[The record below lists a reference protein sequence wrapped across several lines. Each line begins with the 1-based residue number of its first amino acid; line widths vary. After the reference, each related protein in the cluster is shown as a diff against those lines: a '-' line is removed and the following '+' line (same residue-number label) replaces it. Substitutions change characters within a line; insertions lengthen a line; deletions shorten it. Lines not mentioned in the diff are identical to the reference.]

1 MNFFKTIVV
10 SVALM
15 AFSAPAMLA
24 EEEPERFDRGLG
36 RNKSFVFVPKGTV
49 MAGMSVSYANYDFD
63 NYKFLI
69 VDGMTVS
76 GSSFGIAPH
85 VSYFVKNNLSLGAR
99 FDYDT
104 YSIGMGG
111 ASIDLS
117 DDLAFDIG
125 DGNVI
130 DRSYLAS
137 LTMRNYF
144 PISDSKRFGFFFTF
158 TEHGHTNGL
167 AESVRKGNRT
177 TNHLVRILG
186 INPKGQRYVDGFI
199 KLSKSSGK
207 GLFHGLFHREPL
219 GKVNT
224 FHSLAIFFPES
235 GHCSIL
241 SEAEFQHLLPSGA
254 CRDVPCFRP
263 FGRFIRCFVR
273 PACAGREVRRGRSP
287 RWAL

>member
-1 MNFFKTIVV
+1 MLKMNFFKTIVV

-125 DGNVI
+125 DGNII

-144 PISDSKRFGFFFTF
+144 PISDSKRFGFF
-158 TEHGHTNGL
+158 TE
-167 AESVRKGNRT
+167 VRLTG
-177 TNHLVRILG
+177 G
-186 INPKGQRYVDGFI
+186 YGQGKNYKVVDGNKYGTYQDMMQFELGFI
-199 KLSKSSGK
+199 PGIVFFVTNETAFEISVGV
-207 GLFHGLFHREPL
+207 L
-219 GKVNT
+219 GFDYKRVRQYTNQVYEGT
-224 FHSLAIFFPES
+224 FEK
-235 GHCSIL
+235 
-241 SEAEFQHLLPSGA
+241 SGA
-254 CRDVPCFRP
+254 NFKINILNID
-263 FGRFIRCFVR
+263 FGITFYI
-273 PACAGREVRRGRSP
+273 PTNTGRGK
-287 RWAL
+287 

>member
-1 MNFFKTIVV
+1 MLKMNFFKTIVV

-15 AFSAPAMLA
+15 TFSAPAMLA

-125 DGNVI
+125 DGNII

-144 PISDSKRFGFFFTF
+144 PISDSKRFGFF
-158 TEHGHTNGL
+158 TE
-167 AESVRKGNRT
+167 VRLTG
-177 TNHLVRILG
+177 G
-186 INPKGQRYVDGFI
+186 YGQGKNYKVVDGNKYGTYQDMMQFELGFI
-199 KLSKSSGK
+199 PGIVFFVTNETAFEISVGV
-207 GLFHGLFHREPL
+207 L
-219 GKVNT
+219 GFDYKRVRQYTNQVYEGT
-224 FHSLAIFFPES
+224 FEK
-235 GHCSIL
+235 
-241 SEAEFQHLLPSGA
+241 SGA
-254 CRDVPCFRP
+254 NFKINILNID
-263 FGRFIRCFVR
+263 FGITFYI
-273 PACAGREVRRGRSP
+273 PTNTGRGK
-287 RWAL
+287 